1 MKYLVLFCSL
11 WATAASAEPMQMI
24 KTVPEGATLEYRIQ
38 GSAAQSMNLAPGTY
52 RITIESLSGSDIKKP
67 ARRRARRHNG

>member
-1 MKYLVLFCSL
+1 MKYAILFCSL

-24 KTVPEGATLEYRIQ
+24 KTVPEGASMEYQIHGKVQ
-38 GSAAQSMNLAPGTY
+38 QSMALQPGTY